1 MAQKTSEDRCSYCI
15 RPTEESG
22 RCDKG
27 HIQNSFDGSLPN
39 QSREQINNT
48 YSQVKDNDFKRK

>member
-1 MAQKTSEDRCSYCI
+1 MKNKNQADRCPYCI
-15 RPTEESG
+15 YPTEESG

-27 HIQNSFDGSLPN
+27 HIQNYFDGSLPN

-48 YSQVKDNDFKRK
+48 YSQVKDDFRKK